1 VSFHIQRGFAQPLRT
16 ERWSSLVR
24 VIAQRRQVVDVIF
37 GCDNHWWEDR
47 CGPEG
52 LMQRPSVDLAGTGPP
67 AVPRALQCEAPRE
80 EAGHAPICPTGDRG
94 LQGSRLLAPRHSW
107 GVVLRHRRDRS
118 AHLPSCRALMARPLG
133 GLQGPKRRVLVVVR
147 HASGYRS
154 GGRGGE

>member
-1 VSFHIQRGFAQPLRT
+1 MSFHIQRGFAQPLRT

-118 AHLPSCRALMARPLG
+118 AHLPSCRAPSWGVAS
-133 GLQGPKRRVLVVVR
+133 PKRRLLVVVR